1 MWRVEVGFASVL
13 WSEVGNYCSL
23 FKCSD
28 PTVEIL
34 SAIKNAV
41 ETGFNFL
48 VTEEEKI
55 TTLLETMVIR

>member
-1 MWRVEVGFASVL
+1 M
-13 WSEVGNYCSL
+13 
-23 FKCSD
+23 SD

-41 ETGFNFL
+41 GTGFNFL